1 MTTMCRLSIGL
12 ALAALLP
19 ASALAQDVTYDYNA
33 SRDFTRLKTY
43 SVRPAPTSE
52 TTTGQTTVY
61 DSPFVTERTHAAIA
75 AQLEGRGLTRDDA
88 DPDVYVTTRRTFRK
102 EYLVYPYGYPGWG
115 SGYYGPSF
123 YYGWGWGGWYREE
136 KIKGILTIDVT
147 DADTGELLWRGLGER
162 TIHPTSSPERRAKR
176 INKEV
181 TKIFKNFPV
190 GTLRDYDDDE

>member
-1 MTTMCRLSIGL
+1 MTIGRLIIGL
-12 ALAALLP
+12 TLAAML
-19 ASALAQDVTYDYNA
+19 SAGAAAQDVTHDYNA
-33 SRDFTRLKTY
+33 SRDFTTLKTY
-43 SVRPAPTSE
+43 SFTAPATGE
-52 TTTGQTTVY
+52 ATTEQTTVY

-88 DPDVYVTTRRTFRK
+88 DPDVYVRTRRTFK
-102 EYLVYPYGYPGWG
+102 KDYIVYPYGYPGWG

-136 KIKGILTIDVT
+136 KIKGTLTIDVI
-147 DADTGELLWRGLGER
+147 DADTGALLWRGLGER
-162 TIHPTSSPERRAKR
+162 TMHPTSSPERRAKR
-176 INKEV
+176 IHKEV